1 MYSKIYLDTAP
12 IIYFLENNPFYALKM
27 QDFLQSAVLAQ
38 NQFATSVLT
47 NLEYLPKPMKEN
59 KNDLILAYNSLKK
72 FLKIDF
78 IAVNE
83 EISMI
88 SVHLRVKY
96 SGLKPLDSIHLASAI
111 FSGCDAFLTNDKQLK
126 QVSEIEILY
135 LEEL

>member
-1 MYSKIYLDTAP
+1 
-12 IIYFLENNPFYALKM
+12 M

-111 FSGCDAFLTNDKQLK
+111 FFG
-126 QVSEIEILY
+126 V
-135 LEEL
+135 